1 MNQELS
7 QARQD
12 AANAAYQQY
21 DFSDVAI
28 ESHDG
33 WESTTPGTEMSRKVY
48 FKPDLGEHIDCSE
61 TLSFTVRFASIDSAE
76 VVEAYALTAKGDE
89 VGFMPA
95 DNPAPT
101 AM

>member
-1 MNQELS
+1 MNQALS

-12 AANAAYQQY
+12 AAEDAYQRY
-21 DFSDVAI
+21 DFTDVNI

-48 FKPDLGEHIDCSE
+48 FKPDLGEHIDSSE
-61 TLSFTVRFASIDSAE
+61 VLSFTVRFASVDSAE
-76 VVEAYALTAKGDE
+76 LVEAYALTAKGDE

-95 DNPAPT
+95 KNQAPT
-101 AM
+101 PA